1 MAAFLTRMG
10 EFSRVTQGSVTV
22 IFGVSLMSLLLIGG
36 LALDTSRAYSVQ
48 SQVQAALDAAAL
60 AGAKALQEDG
70 TTDAQVQ
77 SISKAMF
84 DTFLPSFKLKGLNIT
99 NFTATPNRTADSVT
113 TVADSNLQSIFGN
126 LAGSNPLLKF
136 PTKSTVVYR
145 ADKVELALVVDVT
158 GSMNQ
163 IPPSDTKTK
172 IQSLKEAAGEVIDA
186 LMADSPSDTA
196 VRIAVAP
203 FSASVNA
210 GALANATSASPS
222 VTTCGLTWFWGY
234 KCTTSAGAD
243 VDTCVI
249 ERAASYEDSS
259 PTGDKIPAVPS
270 APYGNY
276 VCPNAVVV
284 PLQGKSQAETLK
296 TTINSYTA
304 SGATAGHIGAAWGWY
319 LLSEKWASVLPAASK
334 PEPRTNTN
342 VHKHVIFMT
351 DGQFNTSYLNGP
363 NNSASQQEQESYAE
377 FQSLCDK
384 MKDPSKGN
392 ITLWTI
398 GFDLGGLGTTVP
410 RDQLIA
416 CSGAD
421 HFFDAATGP
430 DLKAAFKAI
439 VANMRGMHVS
449 Q

>member
-1 MAAFLTRMG
+1 MAAFLTRMR

-22 IFGVSLMSLLLIGG
+22 IFGVSLMSLLLIAG

-70 TTDAQVQ
+70 TTDLQVQ
-77 SISKAMF
+77 SVSKAMF
-84 DTFLPSFKLKGLNIT
+84 ETFLPSFKLKGLQIT

-113 TVADSNLQSIFGN
+113 TAADSNLHSIFGD

-163 IPPSDTKTK
+163 VPPGDSKTK
-172 IQSLKEAAGEVIDA
+172 IQSLKEAASEVIDA

-249 ERAASYEDSS
+249 ERAASYEDAS

-270 APYGNY
+270 TPYGNY

-363 NNSASQQEQESYAE
+363 NNSASQQEQEFAT
-377 FQSLCDK
+377 
-384 MKDPSKGN
+384 PSSS
-392 ITLWTI
+392 
-398 GFDLGGLGTTVP
+398 
-410 RDQLIA
+410 R
-416 CSGAD
+416 C
-421 HFFDAATGP
+421 AT
-430 DLKAAFKAI
+430 K
-439 VANMRGMHVS
+439 
-449 Q
+449 